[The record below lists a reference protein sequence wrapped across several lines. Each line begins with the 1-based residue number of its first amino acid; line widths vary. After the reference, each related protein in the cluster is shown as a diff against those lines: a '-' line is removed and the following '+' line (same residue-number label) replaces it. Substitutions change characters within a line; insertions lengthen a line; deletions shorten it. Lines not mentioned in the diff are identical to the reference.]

1 MGAGGRY
8 LRFASH
14 VELETTGQGKEG
26 AVSSLVAKWTL
37 TMIAV
42 PVCRR
47 VLKMTS
53 GILDK

>member
-1 MGAGGRY
+1 LGAGGRC

-47 VLKMTS
+47 VLKMTG